1 MNQVSMRKKSLRE
14 YKAVIFDLDGTLY
27 YQKPFRIRM
36 AAFLLQHL
44 ICHPST
50 WRELLIIRT
59 YRKVR
64 ENWEQYE
71 KEEQDWQ
78 NLNLDMRQYRYVA
91 KQYKVSAQRVQDIV
105 RFYMLEAPLKRLLP
119 YRDNRLADIIRQLK
133 EQGTD
138 IIIYSDY
145 PVKDKLQALHIDAD
159 AGFTSADAEIGCMK
173 PDPRGLA
180 TIRKVTG
187 YAIQDMIMIGDRYEK
202 DGMAAIS
209 NDMDYVILDANRKKR
224 EEIEK
229 KLL

>member
-1 MNQVSMRKKSLRE
+1 MNQVSMRKESLME

-44 ICHPST
+44 VCHPTS

-71 KEEQDWQ
+71 KEEQDSQ
-78 NLNLDMRQYRYVA
+78 DLDMRQYRYVA
-91 KQYKVSAQRVQDIV
+91 EQYKMPTERVKDIV
-105 RFYMLEAPLKRLLP
+105 HFYMLEAPLKLLLP
-119 YRDNRLADIIRQLK
+119 YRDDRLTDIIRQLK
-133 EQGTD
+133 VQEKE
-138 IIIYSDY
+138 IIVYSDY
-145 PVKDKLQALHIDAD
+145 PVKDKLQALQIEAD
-159 AGFTSADAEIGCMK
+159 ACFTSADAEIGCMK
-173 PDPRGLA
+173 PNPKGLE

-187 YAIQDMIMIGDRYEK
+187 YDAQEMIMIGDRYEK
-202 DGMAAIS
+202 DGLAAVS
-209 NDMDYVILDANRKKR
+209 NDMDYVILDSNRKKR
-224 EEIEK
+224 EAMEE